1 MCETRRRC
9 RYRDA
14 SLPRQPQ
21 LPQRKSADCLHY
33 FVGRAGS
40 IYAGVADR
48 SHMLALKMLKGL
60 VAVLDADCIW
70 HWMHSGE
77 IIAHTLTDQDSG
89 DAFQVDHCSARSAV
103 RADSSLPTTPI
114 AESQPTMPSS
124 TTALLPIRRGPPA
137 CGTRTAAN
145 VVGLEMKKV
154 LQKLNRTPTTF
165 ALEPPCMS
173 PSVPQ
178 APDRW
183 CIRQK
188 KSTSGMALK
197 ERFNSG
203 PR

>member
-1 MCETRRRC
+1 
-9 RYRDA
+9 
-14 SLPRQPQ
+14 
-21 LPQRKSADCLHY
+21 
-33 FVGRAGS
+33 
-40 IYAGVADR
+40 
-48 SHMLALKMLKGL
+48 MLALKKLKRL

-70 HWMHSGE
+70 RWMHSGE
-77 IIAHTLTDQDSG
+77 IIAHTLTDQDTG
-89 DAFQVDHCSARSAV
+89 DAFRVEPLLGQIGGPTGQFTADGAYGGKPTYDAVINHSAA
-103 RADSSLPTTPI
+103 AH
-114 AESQPTMPSS
+114 
-124 TTALLPIRRGPPA
+124 PA
-137 CGTRTAAN
+137 RTRTCGTRTAAN
-145 VVGLEMKKV
+145 VDGLEMKKV